1 MKYSLGPV
9 LWYWPK
15 ETLEEFYQ
23 QAATSSA
30 DVIYLGEAVCS
41 KRRATKVGDWL
52 EMAKSLAGSGK
63 QIVLSTLALVQA
75 SSELGE
81 LKRYVENGEFLIEA
95 SDLGVVNMCAERKLP
110 FVAGHALNCY
120 NAVTLKILLKQGMM
134 RWCMPVELSRDWL
147 VNLLNQCDE
156 LGIRNQFEVEVLSY
170 GHLPLAYSARC
181 FTARSE
187 DRPKD
192 ECETCCIKYPNGR
205 NVLSQENQQVF
216 VLNGIQTM
224 SGYVYNLG
232 NELASMQGLVDVVRL
247 SPQGTDTF
255 AMLDAFRANE
265 NGAAPLPLTANSDW
279 LVNLLNQCDEL
290 GIRNQFEVEVLSYGH
305 LPLAYSAR
313 CFTARSEDRPKDECE
328 TCCIK
333 YPNGRNVLS
342 QENQQVFVLNGIQ
355 TMSGYVYNLG
365 NELASMQGLV
375 DVVRLSP
382 QGTDT
387 FAMLDAFRANENGAA
402 PLPLTANSDCNGYW
416 RRLAGLELQ
425 A

>member
-9 LWYWPK
+9 LYYWSK
-15 ETLEEFYQ
+15 ETLEDFYQ
-23 QAATSSA
+23 QAAASHA

-52 EMAKSLAGSGK
+52 DMAKSLAGSGK
-63 QIVLSTLALVQA
+63 QVVLSTLALVQA

-81 LKRYVENGEFLIEA
+81 LKRYVENGDFLLEA

-120 NAVTLKILLKQGMM
+120 NAVTLRILLKQGMV
-134 RWCMPVELSRDWL
+134 RWL

-205 NVLSQENQQVF
+205 DVLSQENQQVF

-232 NELASMQGLVDVVRL
+232 NELTSMQGLVDIVRL
-247 SPQGTDTF
+247 SPLGTETF

-265 NGAAPLPLTANSDW
+265 NGSAPLPL
-279 LVNLLNQCDEL
+279 
-290 GIRNQFEVEVLSYGH
+290 
-305 LPLAYSAR
+305 
-313 CFTARSEDRPKDECE
+313 
-328 TCCIK
+328 
-333 YPNGRNVLS
+333 
-342 QENQQVFVLNGIQ
+342 
-355 TMSGYVYNLG
+355 
-365 NELASMQGLV
+365 
-375 DVVRLSP
+375 
-382 QGTDT
+382 
-387 FAMLDAFRANENGAA
+387 AA
-402 PLPLTANSDCNGYW
+402 HSDCNGYW
-416 RRLAGLELQ
+416 KRLAGLELQ